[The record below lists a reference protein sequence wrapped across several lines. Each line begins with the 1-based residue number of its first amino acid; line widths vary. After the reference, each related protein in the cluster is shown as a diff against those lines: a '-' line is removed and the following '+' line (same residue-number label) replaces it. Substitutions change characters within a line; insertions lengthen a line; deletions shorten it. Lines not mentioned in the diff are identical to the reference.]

1 MYGTHFV
8 TSCEQNLI
16 LRSFFLGGGGGGGGE
31 GGGGLFFFFFF
42 FLGGGG
48 VRLSS
53 QGTILYV
60 LIFIKII
67 CMIYIFLFS
76 SAKMLASSQDRLL
89 QTSKL
94 LVLDGGFATELERQ
108 GFVININVS

>member
-1 MYGTHFV
+1 MLGGYIFV
-8 TSCEQNLI
+8 FFFFFYVFFVFFI
-16 LRSFFLGGGGGGGGE
+16 FFFFLGGRKT
-31 GGGGLFFFFFF
+31 FFLDVF

-67 CMIYIFLFS
+67 LHDIYLPFFLS
-76 SAKMLASSQDRLL
+76 
-89 QTSKL
+89 
-94 LVLDGGFATELERQ
+94 
-108 GFVININVS
+108 